1 MLVVRIIM
9 DGKYDNYIKAERN
22 IYVNPKFIRWIQ
34 QIDECYNICS
44 KSTGCTLDDTHKIC
58 KVNNPS
64 SYNKIN
70 ELINR

>member
-1 MLVVRIIM
+1 M

-44 KSTGCTLDDTHKIC
+44 KSTGCTLDDTHTKFAR
-58 KVNNPS
+58 
-64 SYNKIN
+64 
-70 ELINR
+70 LIIHQVIIK